1 MSLQLKTVPFEFDG
15 KVFQLCCNMN
25 VLAAVQ
31 ERHGGNFLSA
41 LNSDA
46 SLSCVTEFLT
56 AMLNDYADSQGWL
69 DRYTQSQVGRM
80 LDPSP
85 LAMTERNKM
94 VLGLVYSSIVP
105 VAPAAQNNQ
114 KKNEISESE
123 KVDHIDFSRYLLL
136 WLHCRIGDERA
147 FWKTATPVRC
157 HLLYEEYMRMTSPS
171 AISTEQ
177 PQTMSLHE
185 YLMGGEP

>member
-15 KVFQLCCNMN
+15 KVFHLCCNMN
-25 VLAAVQ
+25 VLATVQ

-46 SLSCVTEFLT
+46 SLSSVTEFLT

-69 DRYTQSQVGRM
+69 DRYTPSQVGRM

-85 LAMTERNKM
+85 LAMKERNKM

-105 VAPAAQNNQ
+105 AAPSSRSNQ
-114 KKNEISESE
+114 KK
-123 KVDHIDFSRYLLL
+123 KKFP
-136 WLHCRIGDERA
+136 RA
-147 FWKTATPVRC
+147 RK
-157 HLLYEEYMRMTSPS
+157 
-171 AISTEQ
+171 
-177 PQTMSLHE
+177 
-185 YLMGGEP
+185 

>member
-1 MSLQLKTVPFEFDG
+1 MSLQLKTAPFEFDG
-15 KVFQLCCNMN
+15 KVFHLCCNMN

-56 AMLNDYADSQGWL
+56 AMLNDYADSQGWME
-69 DRYTQSQVGRM
+69 RYTPSQVGRK

-85 LAMTERNKM
+85 IAMAERNKL

-105 VAPAAQNNQ
+105 AAPTAQNNQ
-114 KKNEISESE
+114 KKT
-123 KVDHIDFSRYLLL
+123 KFP
-136 WLHCRIGDERA
+136 RA
-147 FWKTATPVRC
+147 KK
-157 HLLYEEYMRMTSPS
+157 
-171 AISTEQ
+171 
-177 PQTMSLHE
+177 
-185 YLMGGEP
+185 